1 MRELFENLSLDFYLP
16 KLNHIHKIFKDID
29 QNATQNNAH
38 PTLKHLNGL
47 CNLSENCNFPL
58 YFLYKV
64 Q

>member
-47 CNLSENCNFPL
+47 CDLSQN
-58 YFLYKV
+58 
-64 Q
+64 